1 MKILYLSTSLI
12 TILLGSLSPALALDT
27 SQTCDTRILPPLWPS
42 SHIYITDTNESLPYV
57 PSTYHTAIFHDDDVR
72 NTSTQPRVVQV
83 TLTIQDQNTGRQ
95 VFNQTQSVQMQACSG
110 PESVKWRFVP
120 IQVANYIATVSD
132 NRGNVRMDFN
142 SMLNDTQSQTVSS
155 TNYIATVSDNRG
167 NVRMGFYSML
177 NDTQSQTVSSPLE
190 QLRFGID
197 SHNVVCK
204 QNLQLVMKSEDGS
217 PACIRSDTVSK
228 LVERGWIKLRFATG
242 IAINSYTPI
251 SNETED
257 QTVKIVEIKM
267 VPPYT
272 PGGPVIQLTIQ
283 NVGTTP
289 ITNLNAILET
299 NHNYTFNFKSIT
311 SSTPLI
317 SGNSRSDTT
326 MLVGGGFQTESTY
339 SLIISGMKDNMPFEY
354 LEKVRIQG

>member
-1 MKILYLSTSLI
+1 MNILHLFSISI
-12 TILLGSLSPALALDT
+12 IVSGSLYPAFALDT
-27 SQTCDTRILPPLWPS
+27 SQTCDTSILPPLWPS
-42 SHIYITDTNESLPYV
+42 SHIYVTDTNESLPYV
-57 PSTYHTAIFHDDDVR
+57 PLTYHTAIFHDDDVW
-72 NTSTQPRVVQV
+72 NTSTQPRAVNV
-83 TLTIQDQNTGRQ
+83 TLTIQDQNTGQ
-95 VFNQTQSVQMQACSG
+95 QIFNQTQNVQMQACSG

-120 IQVANYIATVSD
+120 IQI
-132 NRGNVRMDFN
+132 
-142 SMLNDTQSQTVSS
+142 

-177 NDTQSQTVSSPLE
+177 NSTQSQTVSSPLE
-190 QLRFGID
+190 QSRFGID
-197 SHNVVCK
+197 SHDIVCK

-339 SLIISGMKDNMPFEY
+339 SLIISGMKDSMPFEY

>member
-1 MKILYLSTSLI
+1 
-12 TILLGSLSPALALDT
+12 
-27 SQTCDTRILPPLWPS
+27 
-42 SHIYITDTNESLPYV
+42 
-57 PSTYHTAIFHDDDVR
+57 
-72 NTSTQPRVVQV
+72 
-83 TLTIQDQNTGRQ
+83 
-95 VFNQTQSVQMQACSG
+95 
-110 PESVKWRFVP
+110 
-120 IQVANYIATVSD
+120 
-132 NRGNVRMDFN
+132 
-142 SMLNDTQSQTVSS
+142 
-155 TNYIATVSDNRG
+155 
-167 NVRMGFYSML
+167 MGFYSML
-177 NDTQSQTVSSPLE
+177 NSTQSQTVSSPLE
-190 QLRFGID
+190 QSRFGID
-197 SHNVVCK
+197 SHDIVCK

-289 ITNLNAILET
+289 ITNLNAMLET

-354 LEKVRIQG
+354 LEKVRIQR